1 MGQSSNFA
9 AMAHLTR
16 LFKSCLLALILL
28 LAGASQPM
36 AQDSLSVKDS
46 SGVSKPDS
54 IVKTS
59 GDSVAL
65 LKTATATPPIVK
77 QPDTTL
83 AFFNQ
88 LNPYLDTKGVLYYR
102 MEKPFQPLSKD
113 ALFYWLAGGVLF
125 LGIVRVGFSKY
136 FSDMLRMFSQSS
148 FRQKSIRDQ
157 LQQNRLASLLMNLF
171 FFFSA
176 GTFLFQLGQFKG
188 WFASDL
194 TWWMQSLICIGL
206 VASVYLIKY
215 ITIALSGW
223 LFGLSELAD
232 TYTFM
237 VFLVN
242 KIIGIMLLP
251 ASISLALGVADL
263 QSVMVVASLFGLG
276 FLFLYRYV
284 LAIPMLRQHLR
295 VIPFHFFIYFCA
307 FEIVPVLL
315 LYKWMLSFVNQ

>member
-1 MGQSSNFA
+1 
-9 AMAHLTR
+9 MAKLTC
-16 LFKSCLLALILL
+16 LLKGCLLALVLL
-28 LAGASQPM
+28 LTNSQGLR
-36 AQDSLSVKDS
+36 AQDSIPQSDSLVTAPPDTSTQTSAIDTGIAVK
-46 SGVSKPDS
+46 P
-54 IVKTS
+54 
-59 GDSVAL
+59 SVASP
-65 LKTATATPPIVK
+65 AAVK
-77 QPDTTL
+77 LPDTTL
-83 AFFNQ
+83 AFFNR
-88 LNPYLDTKGVLYYR
+88 LNPYLDYQGALYYR
-102 MEKPFQPLSKD
+102 LEKPFQPLSKD
-113 ALFYWLAGGVLF
+113 ALFYWLAGGILF
-125 LGIVRVGFSKY
+125 LGMVRVGFSKY

-157 LQQNRLASLLMNLF
+157 LQQNRLASLLMNCF

-176 GTFLFQLGQFKG
+176 GTFLYQLGQFKG
-188 WFASDL
+188 WFSNDL
-194 TWWMQSLICIGL
+194 NWWTQSLLCIGL
-206 VASVYLIKY
+206 VAAVYLIKY
-215 ITIALSGW
+215 ITIGLSGW

-242 KIIGIMLLP
+242 KIIGIILLP
-251 ASISLALGVADL
+251 ASVSLALGVADL

-315 LYKWMLSFVNQ
+315 IYKWMLSFINQ

>member
-1 MGQSSNFA
+1 MRGY
-9 AMAHLTR
+9 
-16 LFKSCLLALILL
+16 LLVLVLL
-28 LAGASQPM
+28 LANGLM
-36 AQDSLSVKDS
+36 AQDSLQTKDS
-46 SGVSKPDS
+46 SGIAQSD
-54 IVKTS
+54 T
-59 GDSVAL
+59 
-65 LKTATATPPIVK
+65 TATIFAVDTGAVAKPEVAPPAEVR

-88 LNPYLDTKGVLYYR
+88 LNPYLDMQGALYYR
-102 MEKPFQPLSKD
+102 LEKPFRPLSKD

-125 LGIVRVGFSKY
+125 LGMVRVGFSKY

-148 FRQKSIRDQ
+148 SRQKSIRDQ
-157 LQQNRLASLLMNLF
+157 LQQNRLASLLMNCF

-176 GTFLFQLGQFKG
+176 GTFLYQLGQLKG
-188 WFASDL
+188 WLSSDL
-194 TWWMQSLICIGL
+194 NWWMQSLLCIGF
-206 VASVYLIKY
+206 VAAVYMIKY
-215 ITIALSGW
+215 ITIGLSGW

-242 KIIGIMLLP
+242 KIIGIILLP
-251 ASISLALGVADL
+251 ASVSLALGVADL

-284 LAIPMLRQHLR
+284 LAFPMLRLHLR

-315 LYKWMLSFVNQ
+315 IYKWMLSFINQ

>member
-1 MGQSSNFA
+1 
-9 AMAHLTR
+9 MARLTCMIR
-16 LFKSCLLALILL
+16 GYLLAWVLL
-28 LAGASQPM
+28 LANGLM
-36 AQDSLSVKDS
+36 AQDSLLTKDS
-46 SGVSKPDS
+46 SATASKSD
-54 IVKTS
+54 T
-59 GDSVAL
+59 
-65 LKTATATPPIVK
+65 TATISTADTGVTAQPGVPPPVEVR

-88 LNPYLDTKGVLYYR
+88 LNPYLNMQGALYYR
-102 MEKPFQPLSKD
+102 LEKPFRPLSKD

-136 FSDMLRMFSQSS
+136 FSDMIRMFSQSS

-157 LQQNRLASLLMNLF
+157 LQQNRLASLLMNCF

-176 GTFLFQLGQFKG
+176 GTFLYQLGQLKG
-188 WFASDL
+188 WFSSDL
-194 TWWMQSLICIGL
+194 NWWMQSLLCIGF
-206 VASVYLIKY
+206 VAAVYMIKY
-215 ITIALSGW
+215 ITIGLSGW

-251 ASISLALGVADL
+251 ASVSLALGVADL

-284 LAIPMLRQHLR
+284 LAIPVLRQHLR

-315 LYKWMLSFVNQ
+315 IYKWMLSFINQ